1 MRFLIDNALSPSMA
15 DGLKKAGYDAIHV
28 RDVGMSKA
36 KDIDILNFAR
46 KEDRI
51 IVSADT
57 YFGTLLA
64 LREFSKPSFILFRRS
79 DKRPTAL
86 LMQLMANLDQIAD
99 ALTEGAVI
107 VIEDKR
113 IRIRQLPIEISG
125 NTPL

>member
-1 MRFLIDNALSPSMA
+1 MKFLIDNALSPSMA

-28 RDVGMSKA
+28 RDIEMSKA
-36 KDIDILNFAR
+36 SDTDILNFAL

-57 YFGTLLA
+57 DFGTLLT
-64 LREFSKPSFILFRRS
+64 LHELSKPSFILFRRS

-86 LMQLMANLDQIAD
+86 LLQLTANLEQISE
-99 ALTEGAVI
+99 ALSEGAVI

-113 IRIRQLPIEISG
+113 IRIRQLPIKV
-125 NTPL
+125 P

>member
-1 MRFLIDNALSPSMA
+1 MKFLIDNALSPSMA
-15 DGLKKAGYDAIHV
+15 DGLKKAGYNAIHV

-36 KDIDILNFAR
+36 SDIDILNFAL
-46 KEDRI
+46 KEDRV

-57 YFGTLLA
+57 DFGTLLA

-79 DKRPTAL
+79 DKRPAAL
-86 LMQLMANLDQIAD
+86 LMQLMANLNQIAE

-113 IRIRQLPIEISG
+113 VRIRQLPIEIENG
-125 NTPL
+125 